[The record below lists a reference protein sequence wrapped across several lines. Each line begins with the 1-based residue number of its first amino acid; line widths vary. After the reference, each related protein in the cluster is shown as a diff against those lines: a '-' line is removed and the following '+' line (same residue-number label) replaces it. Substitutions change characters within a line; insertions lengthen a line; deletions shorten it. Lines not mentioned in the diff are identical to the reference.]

1 MPDQQEETIED
12 ARNQPSGPDSTLDRR
27 QSRVAWLIAG
37 MTILTTM
44 VPYLIGNSMAD
55 GRRFMWLGYNLDD
68 SCQYLSWMKQ
78 AAEGSYR
85 ALNMF
90 TTDPQHGMA
99 LNPLFLVLGKVA
111 GATHLPLIA
120 VYHGSRLL
128 FGLILLRLVW
138 HFITITVAET
148 RARIVALVFVCFS
161 SGLGWLPNWW
171 SDFPIQTPVDKWQPE
186 AITYL
191 SLYLSPLFCFAMA
204 LQVGIICLLFTG
216 ARTGKMRY
224 AVGAGLG
231 GLVLGFVHTYDIAS
245 LAAVW
250 LVYLLLITILPRQ
263 AENLKRSALWL
274 QALVAGVITAPSML
288 YIYHELTSEAVFR
301 ARAAVKTESPSPI
314 WMLLG
319 YGLTGLFALAAA
331 IVLLKRKQA
340 EPTAANRPPA
350 ISWTTGRDASLLLI
364 VWAVVNFW
372 IAYLPTSIQRKLL
385 QGDHFPIA
393 ILAGIGAVWL
403 ILRFK
408 PHVKPW
414 QVAFKITALTLLLC
428 LTNVYF
434 VLRDI
439 DNYQNHAQTRLQRT
453 YLQPGEIEALEWI
466 RDHSKESDAIQPLP
480 WVIHAGTG
488 KIAPSDESIA
498 CFAPY
503 LINRRVYCGHWGE
516 TPDFLTKLPE
526 LCAFE
531 MARTPDTDRKALL
544 SKMKVRYLLF
554 SQKSSRDTSFEATQF
569 ADSALAVFRGN
580 APLPPY
586 LQLVHGNDDADVYEV
601 VNVD

>member
-1 MPDQQEETIED
+1 
-12 ARNQPSGPDSTLDRR
+12 
-27 QSRVAWLIAG
+27 
-37 MTILTTM
+37 
-44 VPYLIGNSMAD
+44 
-55 GRRFMWLGYNLDD
+55 
-68 SCQYLSWMKQ
+68 
-78 AAEGSYR
+78 EGSYR

-99 LNPLFLVLGKVA
+99 LNPLFLVLGKIA

-138 HFITITVAET
+138 HFITLSVAEA
-148 RARIVALVFVCFS
+148 RARIVALVFVCFA

-204 LQVGIICLLFTG
+204 LQVGIVSLLFTG

-224 AVGAGLG
+224 AVGAGLC

-250 LVYLLLITILPRQ
+250 LVYLFLLTVLPRQ

-274 QALVAGVITAPSML
+274 QALVAGAITAPSML

-314 WMLLG
+314 WMILG

-331 IVLLKRKQA
+331 AVLLKRKQKDTTEDSQPHA
-340 EPTAANRPPA
+340 VP
-350 ISWTTGRDASLLLI
+350 WTTGRDASLLLI

-393 ILAGIGAVWL
+393 ILAGIGVMWML
-403 ILRFK
+403 LRVK
-408 PHVKPW
+408 PNVKPW
-414 QVAFKITALTLLLC
+414 QVAFKIATITLLLC
-428 LTNVYF
+428 LTNVFF

-439 DNYQNHAQTRLQRT
+439 ENYQNNLAQTRLQRT

-466 RDHSKESDAIQPLP
+466 RHHSKESDAIQPLP
-480 WVIHAGTG
+480 WVVHAGTG
-488 KIAPSDESIA
+488 KIAPSDESVA

-516 TPDFLTKLPE
+516 TPDFLMKLPE
-526 LCAFE
+526 LCSFE
-531 MARTPDTDRKALL
+531 MVRTPDTVRKALL
-544 SKMKVRYLLF
+544 LKMKVRYLLF
-554 SQKSSRDTSFEATQF
+554 SQKAARDASSDATMF
-569 ADSALAVFRGN
+569 ADSALAVFRGH

-586 LQLVHGNDDADVYEV
+586 LTLVHSNDDADVYEV
-601 VNVD
+601 SNLN